1 MLLAG
6 PTRAET
12 FQLIDGQVLV
22 GDAVSPDERGV
33 RIRLAEG
40 GYAEVKL
47 PDGSTTQTIPWA
59 KFSQA
64 DLKKIGATNPKTAAF
79 VEPFIE
85 MPPEVKAKE
94 KEKKEIRVKPVP
106 RLERPPAGSL
116 LGALFSSSVG
126 LAVLFIL
133 YLANIYAGYEV
144 AVIRAQPPALV
155 CGLAAVVPIIGP
167 VIFLCLPTR
176 VRFAAEA
183 TTWESAEQP
192 AAAAAAA
199 APAEQVPG
207 QPATGLALAAQEESE
222 VAAIPATKTF
232 ARGEFTFNRRFF
244 ETKFPGFFGIIRR
257 EAERNLVL
265 SIKSSRGLHVAQ
277 RITRIAANEMHIQ
290 VQKGM
295 ASEEIVVPFVEI
307 EEIQLKHKSA
317 P

>member
-6 PTRAET
+6 PTRADT
-12 FQLIDGQVLV
+12 FQLNDGQILV
-22 GDAVSPDERGV
+22 GEAVSPDERGV

-47 PDGSTTQTIPWA
+47 PDGSATQTVPWT

-64 DLKKIGATNPKTAAF
+64 DLKKIAATNPKTAAF

-85 MPPEVKAKE
+85 VPPDEKAKE
-94 KEKKEIRVKPVP
+94 KKKREITVKPVP

-126 LAVLFIL
+126 LAILFIL

-144 AVIRAQPPALV
+144 AIIRAQPAALV

-176 VRFAAEA
+176 VKFAEA
-183 TTWESAEQP
+183 ETTWASAEP
-192 AAAAAAA
+192 PAAA

-207 QPATGLALAAQEESE
+207 QPATGLALAAHDEPE
-222 VAAIPATKTF
+222 APAIPLAKTF

-257 EAERNLVL
+257 DTERDLVL
-265 SIKSSRGLHVAQ
+265 SIKSARGLYVAQ
-277 RITRIAANEMHIQ
+277 RISRIAANEMHIQ
-290 VQKGM
+290 VQKGHV
-295 ASEEIVVPFVEI
+295 SEEVIIPFVEI
-307 EEIQLKHKSA
+307 EEVQLKHKSA